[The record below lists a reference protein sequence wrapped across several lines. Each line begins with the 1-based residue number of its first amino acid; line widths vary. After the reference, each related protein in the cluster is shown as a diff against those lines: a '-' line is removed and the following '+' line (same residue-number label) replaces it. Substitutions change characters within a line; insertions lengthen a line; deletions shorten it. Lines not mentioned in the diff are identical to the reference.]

1 MGVNRSSRALW
12 SLGFS
17 GQLPWISFP
26 YPKTQLIPALIL
38 RLFYRFT
45 KLSRLSFIR
54 CLSHLLDIHYL
65 SEMSLLMESDLFFS
79 HSFKSLTQ
87 GWGYVAE
94 LHSFPPRNA
103 PKSDLA
109 TFLQDFHL
117 YPRSFFLVT
126 QIWVQSVITV
136 CFSHLP
142 AQSSQS
148 PPSSFRPAKSF

>member
-54 CLSHLLDIHYL
+54 CLSHLLEIHSL

-79 HSFKSLTQ
+79 HSFKRFLHKVEGMWLSCIPFPQDMLQKVTWPLSSKISTTYTLDHSSL
-87 GWGYVAE
+87 
-94 LHSFPPRNA
+94 
-103 PKSDLA
+103 
-109 TFLQDFHL
+109 
-117 YPRSFFLVT
+117 
-126 QIWVQSVITV
+126 
-136 CFSHLP
+136 
-142 AQSSQS
+142 
-148 PPSSFRPAKSF
+148 